1 MSVGFD
7 YLIGYINKD
16 TGWER
21 KALVPTPENIASF
34 IMEGGCAY
42 DKTITTPL
50 DMPFLNTFGFFIDRC
65 ADQDFLTK
73 ELLPVL
79 VPMQEG
85 EREPIEVQEIKEP
98 EVLDYVDNTEEE
110 VLER

>member
-7 YLIGYINKD
+7 YLIGYI
-16 TGWER
+16 
-21 KALVPTPENIASF
+21 
-34 IMEGGCAY
+34 
-42 DKTITTPL
+42 
-50 DMPFLNTFGFFIDRC
+50 
-65 ADQDFLTK
+65 
-73 ELLPVL
+73 LPVL

-85 EREPIEVQEIKEP
+85 EREPIEVQEIEEP